1 MSLDVRLLERHPKI
15 MRNVQRSRKRRARVA
30 VLDGRQPACVLR
42 PFLRSLSLLPFFT
55 RSKQAKKEGGF
66 IMAAL
71 TGPEEYGLDGYA
83 WSMMFVMWCLSQAG
97 ASPTAGGCAG
107 RAGNIT

>member
-1 MSLDVRLLERHPKI
+1 
-15 MRNVQRSRKRRARVA
+15 
-30 VLDGRQPACVLR
+30 
-42 PFLRSLSLLPFFT
+42 
-55 RSKQAKKEGGF
+55 
-66 IMAAL
+66 MAAL
-71 TGPEEYGLDGYA
+71 TGPEGYGLDGYA

>member
-42 PFLRSLSLLPFFT
+42 PFLRSLPLLPFFT

-71 TGPEEYGLDGYA
+71 TGLDGYA

-107 RAGNIT
+107 KAGNIT